1 MVSVIS
7 VLVYR
12 WRSDTFLESSV
23 SSCITNLSSV
33 LRYQSSIACYHL
45 DKSAAVV
52 PEENCQKMFNT
63 IRHIDNIKYQHSK
76 VYVWQGDL
84 EWERR

>member
-12 WRSDTFLESSV
+12 WRSDTFLGSSV

-33 LRYQSSIACYHL
+33 LMYRSAIACCHL
-45 DKSAAVV
+45 DKSEAVV
-52 PEENCQKMFNT
+52 PKKRIARKIQFQE
-63 IRHIDNIKYQHSK
+63 
-76 VYVWQGDL
+76 VY
-84 EWERR
+84 